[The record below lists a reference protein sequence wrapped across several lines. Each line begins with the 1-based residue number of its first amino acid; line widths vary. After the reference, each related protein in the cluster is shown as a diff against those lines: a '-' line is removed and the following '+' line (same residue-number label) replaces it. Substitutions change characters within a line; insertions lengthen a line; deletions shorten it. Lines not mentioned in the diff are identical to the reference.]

1 MIFWIRTIHF
11 VFQVLINGSGSSD
24 DLAVKKWSWK
34 REPSSLAA
42 GKVVGESSK
51 EPMLRLTDLV
61 PGKYVFSLTVSKQCY
76 SSDSNKI
83 HGTPKVDTVRKKR
96 VDLSIR

>member
-1 MIFWIRTIHF
+1 M
-11 VFQVLINGSGSSD
+11 INGSGSSD
-24 DLAVKKWSWK
+24 DLAVKKWLWK

-76 SSDSNKI
+76 SSYAHKI
-83 HGTPKVDTVRKKR
+83 HGTQKVDTVRKKR

>member
-1 MIFWIRTIHF
+1 M
-11 VFQVLINGSGSSD
+11 INGSGSSD
-24 DLAVKKWSWK
+24 DLAVKKWLWK

-61 PGKYVFSLTVSKQCY
+61 PGKYVFSLTVNKQCY
-76 SSDSNKI
+76 SSDSNKR
-83 HGTPKVDTVRKKR
+83 HSTQKVEKVRKRR